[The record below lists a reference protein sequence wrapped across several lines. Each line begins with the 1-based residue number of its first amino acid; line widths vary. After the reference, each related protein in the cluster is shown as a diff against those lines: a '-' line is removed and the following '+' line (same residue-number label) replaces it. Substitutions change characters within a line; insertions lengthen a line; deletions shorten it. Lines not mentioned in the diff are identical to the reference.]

1 MLQALIVIYSRVQ
14 NKRITTFINDWSL
27 FPMAISLLKFIQG
40 VRFILLVNLTR
51 VKIIPQGMSI
61 PDSRVERIGFVKVLS
76 SMTC

>member
-1 MLQALIVIYSRVQ
+1 
-14 NKRITTFINDWSL
+14 
-27 FPMAISLLKFIQG
+27 MAISLLKFIQG